1 MSAPVKFPPS
11 LPARVLVVGALAVL
25 PGCGSESSSKATAS
39 PQRPADAPQPRAVRL
54 VPAAETRVARTIVVT
69 GTVAADDQAVLSL
82 KVAGRLSEITVDLG
96 SRVRMGDIVARLD
109 PTDFQLRLDQA
120 EAALQ
125 QARVRLGLT
134 PTGTDDRVDPEG
146 TAVVRQ
152 ARAVLDEARLTRER
166 MAQLWERELIARA
179 QLDTA
184 VANLQVAEG
193 RYQDALDEVRT
204 RQALL
209 LQRRSEV
216 ELARQQLADTVLR
229 APSDGMVRE
238 RRAAVGEYLAAGAP
252 VATLVR
258 VHPLRLVLPVPER
271 EAAGVRLGQA
281 VRVTVEGDAAVH
293 AGRIVR
299 LSPSIQEQSR
309 SLTVEAEVPNE
320 RAAIRPG
327 AFARAEIVAE
337 ADRTAIVVP
346 ASAIVTFAG
355 IEKVLS
361 VKDGKAVERRIV
373 TGRRLGDRVEV
384 TSGLRAGEPVVV
396 EPGNLVHGQPVIVT
410 GGG

>member
-1 MSAPVKFPPS
+1 
-11 LPARVLVVGALAVL
+11 VL
-25 PGCGSESSSKATAS
+25 PGCGSESSSTATAS
-39 PQRPADAPQPRAVRL
+39 QKPAEAPKPRPVKV

-69 GTVAADDQAVLSL
+69 GTLAADDQILLSL
-82 KVAGRLSEITVDLG
+82 KVAGRLSQIGVDLG
-96 SRVRMGDIVARLD
+96 SRVRKGDVVARLD
-109 PTDFQLRLDQA
+109 PTDFQLRLEQA

-125 QARVRLGLT
+125 QARVRLGL
-134 PTGTDDRVDPEG
+134 PPAGTDDRVDPEK

-166 MAQLWERELIARA
+166 MEQLWDRELIARA

-184 VANLQVAEG
+184 VANLQVADG

-209 LQRRSEV
+209 LQRRSEL
-216 ELARQQLADTVLR
+216 EQARQQLADAILR

-238 RRAAVGEYLAAGAP
+238 RRAAVGEYLVAGAP

-258 VHPLRLVLPVPER
+258 VHPLRLVLAVPER
-271 EAAGVRLGQA
+271 EAAGVMPGQA
-281 VRVTVEGDAAVH
+281 VRVTVEGDTAVY

-327 AFARAEIVAE
+327 AFAKAEIVSAAE
-337 ADRTAIVVP
+337 QAAITVP
-346 ASAIVTFAG
+346 ASSVVTFAG

-361 VKDGKAVERRIV
+361 VKDGKAVERRVV
-373 TGRRLGDRVEV
+373 TGRRIGDRVEIS
-384 TSGLRAGEPVVV
+384 TGLKAGEPVVV
-396 EPGNLVHGQPVIVT
+396 EPGNLVNGQPVTVT

>member
-1 MSAPVKFPPS
+1 
-11 LPARVLVVGALAVL
+11 VL
-25 PGCGSESSSKATAS
+25 PGCGSESSSTATAS
-39 PQRPADAPQPRAVRL
+39 QQRPGEAPKPRPVKV
-54 VPAAETRVARTIVVT
+54 VPATETRVARTIVLT
-69 GTVAADDQAVLSL
+69 GTLAADDQVLLSL
-82 KVAGRLSEITVDLG
+82 KVPGRLSHLGVDLG
-96 SRVRMGDIVARLD
+96 SRLRKGDIVARLD
-109 PTDFQLRLDQA
+109 PTDFQLRLEQA

-125 QARVRLGLT
+125 QARVRLGLS
-134 PTGTDDRVDPEG
+134 PTGTDDRVDPEN

-166 MAQLWERELIARA
+166 MDQLWERELIARA

-209 LQRRSEV
+209 LQRRSEL
-216 ELARQQLADTVLR
+216 EQARQQLADSILR
-229 APSDGMVRE
+229 APSDGMIRE

-258 VHPLRLVLPVPER
+258 VHPLRLVLAVPER
-271 EAAGVRLGQA
+271 EAVGVRPGQA

-320 RAAIRPG
+320 RATIRPG
-327 AFARAEIVAE
+327 AFAKAEIVAE
-337 ADRTAIVVP
+337 ADQAALTVP

-361 VKDGKAVERRIV
+361 VKDGKAVERRVV
-373 TGRRLGDRVEV
+373 TGRRIGDRVEIS
-384 TSGLRAGEPVVV
+384 TGLKAGEPVVV
-396 EPGNLVHGQPVIVT
+396 EPGNLVNGQPVVVT
-410 GGG
+410 GGS